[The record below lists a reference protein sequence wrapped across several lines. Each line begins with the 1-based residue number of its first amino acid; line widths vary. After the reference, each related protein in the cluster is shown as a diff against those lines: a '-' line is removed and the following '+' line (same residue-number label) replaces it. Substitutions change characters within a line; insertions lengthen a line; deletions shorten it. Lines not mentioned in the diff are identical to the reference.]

1 MKFLHNYLF
10 LTLLCLVSC
19 SVDTLQNKPDTPS
32 NVGFFAGRGSDIGI
46 QMRSESGSDGI
57 STSWKP
63 GDKLALWAY
72 DRNGKTMLDGQACS
86 AYGENASIGYFTTL
100 LPDVM
105 PEGEYLYLASYP
117 VPEMIS
123 GNKACFS
130 VPSTQDGHSGAGE
143 DIMISART
151 PAGPLR
157 PLDWES
163 YGHEELHLTM
173 EHLLHRFCFYTT
185 SSLFH
190 GEPIKRIT
198 ASFPKGVVGKIT
210 VDLQN
215 PLSSPVLTD
224 AGNVLDIVPEEPMT
238 VSSGNERHYL
248 TASIVPASF
257 EAGESM
263 NVRVYTDS
271 YMASVDIPLQ
281 FRYFAAGHSTP
292 VNLLPKAIGPYY
304 QLGLNLAAN
313 HLGENPQTVTVS
325 APAGYALN
333 DAGESTLVLAYGKDI
348 SLGGSYALGFEDE
361 AKFRRLSGK
370 TLNIMYES
378 EHAIV
383 SENVTVPDMAS
394 VTSASVE
401 LNVPYLLHEDFS
413 QVPSFSSDDD
423 YTTSSAGSMNAHSF
437 LNGWSGGRIGASA
450 GSMVRLACRRECG
463 MWVEAL
469 YDSRMESAPL
479 ARIKSPVDLEVS
491 FDYGAGNRY
500 LNSDD
505 NLGQTVS
512 VGYVTSATSYKS
524 GSTDGQYDASSS
536 LHLPASEYVSTAW
549 TTPYHATVCV
559 PSVPAG
565 QTIRISWKSHM
576 DSNAVFAGNATAW
589 FYLDN
594 VKVSIS
600 DK

>member
-1 MKFLHNYLF
+1 MRFLYKYLILMF
-10 LTLLCLVSC
+10 LCLVSC
-19 SVDTLQNKPDTPS
+19 SVDSPQDRPDTPS
-32 NVGFFAGRGSDIGI
+32 EVGFYAGKGSGIGI
-46 QMRSESGSDGI
+46 QMRSEAGSDGI
-57 STSWKP
+57 STSWEP

-72 DRNGKTMLDGQACS
+72 DQNGKTLLDGQVCS
-86 AYGENASIGYFTTL
+86 AYGENASIGYFTTS

-105 PEGEYLYLASYP
+105 PDGEYRYFASYP
-117 VPEMIS
+117 VPEWIS
-123 GNKACFS
+123 GSKACFS
-130 VPSTQDGHSGAGE
+130 VPSTQNGHSGAGE
-143 DIMISART
+143 DIMISSLT
-151 PAGPLR
+151 SAGPLR

-163 YGHEELHLTM
+163 YGHEELHLSM
-173 EHLLHRFCFYTT
+173 EHLLHRFCIYTT

-190 GEPIKRIT
+190 GETIKRIT

-224 AGNVLDIVPEEPMT
+224 AKDVLDIIPEEPMA
-238 VSSGNERHYL
+238 VSSGNERHYV
-248 TASIVPASF
+248 TASIVPTSF
-257 EAGESM
+257 AAGESM
-263 NVRVYTDS
+263 NVRIYTDS
-271 YMASVDIPLQ
+271 YMASVDILLAS
-281 FRYFAAGHSTP
+281 RYFAAGHSTP
-292 VNLLPKAIGPYY
+292 VNLLPKTVSSYY
-304 QLGLNLAAN
+304 QLHLNLAGN
-313 HLGENPQTVTVS
+313 HLGENPQTVTVN

-333 DAGESTLVLAYGKDI
+333 DAGESTLILRYGKDI
-348 SLGGSYALGFEDE
+348 SVGGSYVLGFEDE
-361 AKFRRLSGK
+361 AKFRHLSG
-370 TLNIMYES
+370 TNLSITYES
-378 EHAIV
+378 EHAVV
-383 SENVTVPDMAS
+383 SENVTVPDLTSGA
-394 VTSASVE
+394 SASVE
-401 LNVPYLLHEDFS
+401 LNVPYLLYEDFS
-413 QVPSFSSDDD
+413 QVPTFSSNDE

-437 LNGWSGGRIGASA
+437 LNGWSGGRVGASA
-450 GSMVRLACRRECG
+450 GNMVRLACRRECG

-479 ARIKSPVDLEVS
+479 ARIKSPVALEVS

-512 VGYVTSATSYKS
+512 VGYVTSATAYKS
-524 GSTDGQYDASSS
+524 GSTDGTYDASSS
-536 LHLPASEYVSTAW
+536 LHLPVSEYSTGAW
-549 TTPYHATVCV
+549 TTPGHATVYV

-565 QTIRISWKSHM
+565 QNIRISWKSHM